1 MSLFLLKKNP
11 REKELFGFVFMLPE
25 SKTIY
30 KKDILYKHN
39 YHIIHMKLR
48 PMTVQKIKELYAKGE
63 RDFSNIDCREA
74 TFDNLKL
81 ECCNFSFSNLSF
93 SSFNGCD
100 LRKCNFTKSN
110 VEWSGFRHANL
121 EGANFTKA
129 NGSYCS
135 YNDANMKDVIA
146 TDADMSW
153 SFFFNV
159 VKNLKDI
166 KGTSFHMSAWHESEV
181 RKEAVQQAQIHMMG
195 LRGTIDQET
204 FDRLGFIIHGT
215 VEMAQKVDVHD
226 EAKNPYKVGFG
237 AGSNAYKIA
246 EGSPA
251 YGAGGSAYKT
261 DLSYLGKKSIYKK

>member
-1 MSLFLLKKNP
+1 
-11 REKELFGFVFMLPE
+11 
-25 SKTIY
+25 
-30 KKDILYKHN
+30 
-39 YHIIHMKLR
+39 MKLR
-48 PMTVQKIKELYAKGE
+48 PMTVQQIKELYAKGE
-63 RDFSNIDCREA
+63 RNFSNIDCRES

-81 ECCNFSFSNLSF
+81 EGCNFSSSNLSF
-93 SSFNGCD
+93 SAFNGCD
-100 LRKCNFTKSN
+100 LRRCNFTKAN
-110 VEWSGFRHANL
+110 IEWSGFRHANL

-166 KGTSFHMSAWHESEV
+166 KGTNFHMSAWHESEV
-181 RKEAVQQAQIHMMG
+181 RKEAVQQSQIHMMG

-204 FDRLGFIIHGT
+204 FDRLNFIEHGNL
-215 VEMAQKVDVHD
+215 ELAQKVDIHD
-226 EAKNPYKVGFG
+226 EAKNSYKVGFG
-237 AGSNAYKIA
+237 AGNNAYKIA
-246 EGSPA
+246 EGGSA
-251 YGAGGSAYKT
+251 YGTGGMPSAYKT